1 MGTKVRGMVFKTQ
14 KLQSGNNK
22 ARKMTENATFAAGC
36 FWHVEEAFREIK
48 GVLNTTVG
56 YMGGKMKNPTYEDVC
71 SDKTGHA
78 EAVQIEYDP
87 KIVSYEKLLEVFWTI
102 HDPTQKNKQG
112 PDVGTQ
118 YRSAIFYHTE
128 EQRKT
133 AEKSLKEEQK
143 KHKEKIATEITK
155 AVTFYK
161 AEEYHQ
167 KYLMKKGAKTCGV

>member
-1 MGTKVRGMVFKTQ
+1 MGTKVRGIVFKTQ
-14 KLQSGNNK
+14 KLQSGNNE

-36 FWHVEEAFREIK
+36 FWHVEEAFKEVK

-78 EAVQIEYDP
+78 EVVQIEYDP
-87 KIVSYEKLLEVFWTI
+87 KIVPYEKLLEVFWTI

-112 PDVGTQ
+112 PDEGTQ

-128 EQRKT
+128 EQKKI
-133 AEKSLKEEQK
+133 AEKSIKEEQK
-143 KHKEKIATEITK
+143 KYKEKIATEITK
-155 AVTFYK
+155 AGTFYK

-167 KYLMKKGAKTCGV
+167 KYLMKKGAKSC